1 MFAMHLKPYNLQ
13 VKLGWGISFVLTN
26 IWFQLA
32 SPNHVT
38 FDPQRVWVN
47 AREGD
52 VLVFQIKYWNCTS
65 KHINLREIY
74 LSVESSNS
82 NILMKT
88 SLNLMKLSW
97 YISMPQCLQS
107 GDVSI
112 FVIIFASVELF
123 RTMKGNEV
131 Y

>member
-26 IWFQLA
+26 IWFQLVRPTTLLLIH
-32 SPNHVT
+32 SG
-38 FDPQRVWVN
+38 FESRL
-47 AREGD
+47 EGD